1 MNKSTTDDH
10 LLELVF
16 SCDQRRGFV
25 KSSVVLRYHPKSLIV
40 SYAYINNSSYGVI
53 EINHGWKTVNRWQTE
68 DEAKFDS
75 NKYYTSVITDGTVDD
90 QSYEQALIALVVID
104 IRNNAEPDVTDILID
119 FLASVAQG
127 DNSPVLRQ
135 QPVTGQ

>member
-1 MNKSTTDDH
+1 M
-10 LLELVF
+10 
-16 SCDQRRGFV
+16 
-25 KSSVVLRYHPKSLIV
+25 
-40 SYAYINNSSYGVI
+40 I